1 MQTTELLELGHHVA
15 GGLTPIEA
23 VAAVPGDAL
32 ETHRQ
37 RRQSFDLARAGRA
50 PRFEQMLFGT
60 GVASEPGDVAL
71 PVGGDPRAHHKAL
84 LGKLNGRLQQALD
97 WPRAVV
103 LQEAHPAA
111 DGAGHRYGVW
121 AVGIDARE
129 IGLAKPSGGGAL
141 RGAA

>member
-1 MQTTELLELGHHVA
+1 MQTTKFVELGHHVA

-32 ETHRQ
+32 EACRQ
-37 RRQSFDLARAGRA
+37 RRQAFDLARAGRA
-50 PRFEQMLFGT
+50 PRFEQMLLGT
-60 GVASEPGDVAL
+60 GVASEPGDVAR
-71 PVGGDPRAHHKAL
+71 PVGGDAGAHHKAL
-84 LGKLNGRLQQALD
+84 LRQLNGRLQQTLD

-129 IGLAKPSGGGAL
+129 IGLAKPSSGGTL
-141 RGAA
+141 RGPA